1 MGSVPPMTSTQAL
14 LAFLV
19 AGALGFV
26 VGLERQFS
34 PHGSEGYAGARTFAL
49 YGMWGAA
56 AGLIG
61 DLYGGLAVAGALLAA
76 AALIISSYLAFLKV
90 SGDLGTTT
98 EAAALMVF
106 AIGLLSWEAMWTA
119 ATGAAVAVTAL
130 LRAKDALHAAA
141 HRFADEDVKTFLQFA
156 VVTAVVLPL
165 VPDQAIGRFEGFNP
179 REVWLMV
186 VFVSAIGL
194 AGYVALR
201 LFGSRGLPLTG
212 LLGGLVSSTAVT
224 MSFSRMARSDR
235 QPAGALAA
243 GVLAACGL
251 MFARVLIEAVVLA
264 PDLAWSLAPWM
275 LGAFAIVE
283 AAALVWWRRSRRSSP
298 EAGQLMIRN
307 PLTLTVALAFGVV
320 YAIVA
325 FASRAAVELV
335 DERSLSIV
343 GALSGLND
351 VDAITLSMGNLVR
364 AGLPVEHATRA
375 VLAALTVNTVVKAAL
390 AMTIGG
396 RIHARRVGP
405 FLGMGA
411 AVTAVAWLVS

>member
-1 MGSVPPMTSTQAL
+1 MTSPQAL

-34 PHGSEGYAGARTFAL
+34 PHGREGYAGARTFAL

-61 DLYGGLAVAGALLAA
+61 DRYGGVAVAAALLAA
-76 AALIISSYLAFLKV
+76 AALIIASYLAFMKV
-90 SGDLGTTT
+90 SGDLGTTS
-98 EAAALMVF
+98 EAAALMVV
-106 AIGLLSWEAMWTA
+106 AIGLLSWEAMWVA
-119 ATGAAVAVTAL
+119 AIGATVAVTAL
-130 LRAKDALHAAA
+130 LRAKDALHAVA
-141 HRFADEDVKTFLQFA
+141 HRFSDEDVKTFLQFA

-165 VPDQAIGRFEGFNP
+165 VPDQAFGRFEGFNP

-186 VFVSAIGL
+186 VFVSALGL

-201 LFGSRGLPLTG
+201 LFGSRGLVLTG

-224 MSFSRMARSDR
+224 MSFSRMARADR

-264 PDLAWSLAPWM
+264 PALAASLAPWL
-275 LGAFAIVE
+275 LGAFVVVE
-283 AAALVWWRRSRRSSP
+283 AAALIWWRRSSGSSP
-298 EAGQLMIRN
+298 QTGELVIRN
-307 PLTLTVALAFGVV
+307 PLTLTVALAFGAV
-320 YAIVA
+320 YAVVA
-325 FASRAAVELV
+325 FASRAAIELV
-335 DERSLSIV
+335 DESSLSIV
-343 GALSGLND
+343 GAVSGLND
-351 VDAITLSMGNLVR
+351 VDAITLSMGNLVN
-364 AGLPVEHATRA
+364 AGLPVEHATAA
-375 VLAALTVNTVVKAAL
+375 VLAAVTVNTLVKAVL
-390 AMTIGG
+390 AMAIGG
-396 RIHARRVGP
+396 RMHGRRVGP
-405 FLGMGA
+405 VLGIAA

>member
-1 MGSVPPMTSTQAL
+1 VTGTQAL

-61 DLYGGLAVAGALLAA
+61 DRYGGLAVAGALLAV
-76 AALIISSYLAFLKV
+76 AALIIASYLAFMKV
-90 SGDLGTTT
+90 SGDLGTTS

-106 AIGLLSWEAMWTA
+106 AIGLLSWEAMWVA
-119 ATGAAVAVTAL
+119 AIGATVAVTAL
-130 LRAKDALHAAA
+130 LRAKDALHAVA
-141 HRFADEDVKTFLQFA
+141 HRFSDEDVKTFLQFA
-156 VVTAVVLPL
+156 VITAIVLPL

-194 AGYVALR
+194 AGYVSLR
-201 LFGSRGLPLTG
+201 LFGSRGLMLTG

-224 MSFSRMARSDR
+224 MSFSRLARADP
-235 QPAGALAA
+235 QPASALAA

-251 MFARVLIEAVVLA
+251 MFARVLIEALVLA
-264 PDLAWSLAPWM
+264 PALAAALTPWM

-283 AAALVWWRRSRRSSP
+283 ATALVWWRRSARSPS
-298 EAGQLMIRN
+298 ETGVLVIRN
-307 PLTLTVALAFGVV
+307 PLTLTVALAFGAV
-320 YAIVA
+320 YAVVA
-325 FASRAAVELV
+325 FASRAAIELV
-335 DERSLSIV
+335 DASSLSIV
-343 GALSGLND
+343 GAVSGLND
-351 VDAITLSMGNLVR
+351 VDAITLSMGNLVH
-364 AGLPVEHATRA
+364 AGLPVEHASAA
-375 VLAALTVNTVVKAAL
+375 VLAAVTVNTLVKAGL
-390 AMTIGG
+390 AVAIGG
-396 RIHARRVGP
+396 QMHARKVGP
-405 FLGMGA
+405 VLGMAA
-411 AVTAVAWLVS
+411 AVTALAWVVS

>member
-1 MGSVPPMTSTQAL
+1 MTSTQAL

-61 DLYGGLAVAGALLAA
+61 DRYGGVAVAAALVAA
-76 AALIISSYLAFLKV
+76 AALIIASYLAFMKV
-90 SGDLGTTT
+90 SGDLGTTS

-106 AIGLLSWEAMWTA
+106 AVGLLSWEAMWVA
-119 ATGAAVAVTAL
+119 AVGATVAVTAL
-130 LRAKDALHAAA
+130 LRAKDALHAVA
-141 HRFADEDVKTFLQFA
+141 HRFSDEDVKTFLQFA

-165 VPDQAIGRFEGFNP
+165 VPDQAIGRFDGFNP

-201 LFGSRGLPLTG
+201 LFGSRGLVLTG

-224 MSFSRMARSDR
+224 MSFSRMAKADR
-235 QPAGALAA
+235 QPAGALAS

-251 MFARVLIEAVVLA
+251 MFARVLVEAVVLA
-264 PDLAWSLAPWM
+264 PALAASLAPWL
-275 LGAFAIVE
+275 LGAFLVVE
-283 AAALVWWRRSRRSSP
+283 AAALIWWRRSSQSSSQIG
-298 EAGQLMIRN
+298 ELVIRN
-307 PLTLTVALAFGVV
+307 PLSLTVALAFGAV

-325 FASRAAVELV
+325 FASRAAIELV
-335 DERSLSIV
+335 DESSLSIV
-343 GALSGLND
+343 GAVSGLND
-351 VDAITLSMGNLVR
+351 VDAITLSMGNLVT
-364 AGLPVEHATRA
+364 AGLPVEHASAA
-375 VLAALTVNTVVKAAL
+375 VLAAVTVNTLVKAVL
-390 AMTIGG
+390 AITIGG
-396 RIHARRVGP
+396 RMHGRRVGP
-405 FLGMGA
+405 VLGVAA
-411 AVTAVAWLVS
+411 AVTAVAWLFA

>member
-1 MGSVPPMTSTQAL
+1 M
-14 LAFLV
+14 AFLV

-34 PHGSEGYAGARTFAL
+34 PHGAEGYAGARTFAL

-61 DLYGGLAVAGALLAA
+61 DRYGGLAVAAGLLAV
-76 AALIISSYLAFLKV
+76 AALIVVSYLAFVKV
-90 SGDLGTTT
+90 SGDLGTTS

-106 AIGLLSWEAMWTA
+106 ATGLLSWEAMWVA
-119 ATGAAVAVTAL
+119 AVGVTVAVTAL
-130 LRAKDALHAAA
+130 LRAKDVLHAVAR
-141 HRFADEDVKTFLQFA
+141 RFSDEDVKTFLQFG

-165 VPDQAIGRFEGFNP
+165 VPDQDVGRFEGFNP

-201 LFGSRGLPLTG
+201 LFGSRGLLLTG

-224 MSFSRMARSDR
+224 MSFSRIAKTER
-235 QPAGALAA
+235 QPDGALAA

-264 PDLAWSLAPWM
+264 PALAASLAPWL
-275 LGAFAIVE
+275 LGAFIVVE
-283 AAALVWWRRSRRSSP
+283 AAAVMWWRLSSRSSREP
-298 EAGQLMIRN
+298 GELLVRN
-307 PLTLTVALAFGVV
+307 PLTLNVALVFGAV
-320 YAIVA
+320 YALVA
-325 FASRAAVELV
+325 FVSRAAIEMV

-343 GALSGLND
+343 GAVSGLND
-351 VDAITLSMGNLVR
+351 VDAITLSMGNLVN
-364 AGLPVEHATRA
+364 AGLTVEPAA
-375 VLAALTVNTVVKAAL
+375 AAILAAVTVNTMVKAAL
-390 AMTIGG
+390 AITVGG
-396 RIHARRVGP
+396 RLHGRRVAP
-405 FLGMGA
+405 VLGIA
-411 AVTAVAWLVS
+411 AALTAGAWLVG

>member
-1 MGSVPPMTSTQAL
+1 MTSTQAL

-61 DLYGGLAVAGALLAA
+61 DRYGGLAVAAALLAA
-76 AALIISSYLAFLKV
+76 AALIIASYLSFMKV
-90 SGDLGTTT
+90 SGDLGTTS

-106 AIGLLSWEAMWTA
+106 AIGLLSWEAMWVA
-119 ATGAAVAVTAL
+119 AIGATVAVTAL
-130 LRAKDALHAAA
+130 LRAKDVLHAVA
-141 HRFADEDVKTFLQFA
+141 HRFSDEDVKTFLQFA

-201 LFGSRGLPLTG
+201 LFGSRGLVLTG

-224 MSFSRMARSDR
+224 MSFSRIARTDR

-264 PDLAWSLAPWM
+264 PALAASLAPW
-275 LGAFAIVE
+275 LLTAFVVVE
-283 AAALVWWRRSRRSSP
+283 AAALIWWRRSSRSSP
-298 EAGQLMIRN
+298 QTGELVIRN
-307 PLTLTVALAFGVV
+307 PLTLTVALAFGAV
-320 YAIVA
+320 YAVVA
-325 FASRAAVELV
+325 FASRAAIELV
-335 DERSLSIV
+335 DESSLSIV
-343 GALSGLND
+343 GAVSGLND
-351 VDAITLSMGNLVR
+351 VDAITLSMGNLVH
-364 AGLPVEHATRA
+364 AGLPVEHATAA
-375 VLAALTVNTVVKAAL
+375 VLAAVTVNTLVKAML
-390 AMTIGG
+390 AITIGG
-396 RIHARRVGP
+396 RMHGRRVGP
-405 FLGMGA
+405 VLGVAA
-411 AVTAVAWLVS
+411 AVTVVAWLVS

>member
-1 MGSVPPMTSTQAL
+1 MTSTEAL
-14 LAFLV
+14 VAFLV

-26 VGLERQFS
+26 VGLERQVS
-34 PHGSEGYAGARTFAL
+34 GHGSEGYAGARTFAL

-56 AGLIG
+56 AGLMG
-61 DLYGGLAVAGALLAA
+61 DRYGGLAVAAALLAV
-76 AALIISSYLAFLKV
+76 AALIIASYLAFLKV
-90 SGDLGTTT
+90 SGDLGTTS

-106 AIGLLSWEAMWTA
+106 AIGLLSWEAMWVA
-119 ATGAAVAVTAL
+119 AIGATVAVTAL
-130 LRAKDALHAAA
+130 LRAKDALHAVA
-141 HRFADEDVKTFLQFA
+141 HRFSDEDVKNFLQFA

-201 LFGSRGLPLTG
+201 LFGSRGLVLTG

-224 MSFSRMARSDR
+224 MSFSRMAKADR

-264 PDLAWSLAPWM
+264 PALAASLAPWL
-275 LGAFAIVE
+275 LGAFVVVE
-283 AAALVWWRRSRRSSP
+283 AAALIWWRRSSRSSP
-298 EAGQLMIRN
+298 PIGELVIRN
-307 PLTLTVALAFGVV
+307 PLTLTVALAFGAV
-320 YAIVA
+320 YAAVA
-325 FASRAAVELV
+325 FASRAAIELV
-335 DERSLSIV
+335 DESSLSIV
-343 GALSGLND
+343 GAVSGLND
-351 VDAITLSMGNLVR
+351 VDAITLSMGNLVQ
-364 AGLPVEHATRA
+364 AGLPIEHATAA
-375 VLAALTVNTVVKAAL
+375 VLAAVTVNTLVKAVL

-396 RIHARRVGP
+396 RMHGRRVGP
-405 FLGMGA
+405 VLGVAA
-411 AVTAVAWLVS
+411 AVTAVAWLVA

>member
-1 MGSVPPMTSTQAL
+1 MTSTQAL

-61 DLYGGLAVAGALLAA
+61 DRYGGLAVAAALVAA
-76 AALIISSYLAFLKV
+76 AALIIASYLAFMKV
-90 SGDLGTTT
+90 SGDLGTTS

-106 AIGLLSWEAMWTA
+106 AIGLLSWEAMWVA
-119 ATGAAVAVTAL
+119 AIGATVAVTAL
-130 LRAKDALHAAA
+130 LRAKDVLHAVA
-141 HRFADEDVKTFLQFA
+141 HRFSDEDVKTFLQFA

-201 LFGSRGLPLTG
+201 LFGSRGLVLTG

-224 MSFSRMARSDR
+224 MSFSRMARADR

-264 PDLAWSLAPWM
+264 PALAASLAPW
-275 LGAFAIVE
+275 LLTAFVVVE
-283 AAALVWWRRSRRSSP
+283 AAALIWWRRSSRSSP
-298 EAGQLMIRN
+298 QTGELVIRN
-307 PLTLTVALAFGVV
+307 PLTLTVALAFGAV
-320 YAIVA
+320 YAVVA
-325 FASRAAVELV
+325 FASRAAIELV
-335 DERSLSIV
+335 DESSLSIV
-343 GALSGLND
+343 GAVSGLND
-351 VDAITLSMGNLVR
+351 VDAITLSMGNLVH
-364 AGLPVEHATRA
+364 AGLPVEHATAA
-375 VLAALTVNTVVKAAL
+375 VLAAVTVNTLVKAML
-390 AMTIGG
+390 AITIGG
-396 RIHARRVGP
+396 RMHGRRVGP
-405 FLGMGA
+405 VLGVAA

>member
-1 MGSVPPMTSTQAL
+1 MTSTQAL

-56 AGLIG
+56 AGFIG
-61 DLYGGLAVAGALLAA
+61 DQYGGLAVAGALLAA
-76 AALIISSYLAFLKV
+76 AALIIASYLAFLKV
-90 SGDLGTTT
+90 SGDLGTTS

-106 AIGLLSWEAMWTA
+106 AIGLLSWEGMWVA
-119 ATGAAVAVTAL
+119 AVGATVAVTAL
-130 LRAKDALHAAA
+130 LRAKDALHAVA
-141 HRFADEDVKTFLQFA
+141 HRFSDEDVKTFLQFG

-165 VPDQAIGRFEGFNP
+165 VPDQAFGRFEGFNP

-201 LFGSRGLPLTG
+201 LFGSRGLVLTG
-212 LLGGLVSSTAVT
+212 LLGGVVSSTAVT
-224 MSFSRMARSDR
+224 MSFSRMARADR

-264 PDLAWSLAPWM
+264 PALAAALAPWL
-275 LGAFAIVE
+275 LGAFVLVE
-283 AAALVWWRRSRRSSP
+283 AAALIWWRRSSRSSASSG
-298 EAGQLMIRN
+298 ELVIRN
-307 PLTLTVALAFGVV
+307 PLTLTVALAFGAV
-320 YAIVA
+320 YAVVA
-325 FASRAAVELV
+325 FASKAAIELV
-335 DERSLSIV
+335 DEGSLSIV
-343 GALSGLND
+343 GAVSGLND
-351 VDAITLSMGNLVR
+351 VDAITLSMGNLVH
-364 AGLPVEHATRA
+364 AGLPVEHAAAA
-375 VLAALTVNTVVKAAL
+375 VLAAVTVNTLVKAVL
-390 AMTIGG
+390 AITIGG
-396 RIHARRVGP
+396 RLHGRRVGP
-405 FLGMGA
+405 VLGVA
-411 AVTAVAWLVS
+411 ALLTAGAWLLV

>member
-1 MGSVPPMTSTQAL
+1 MTSTQAL

-61 DLYGGLAVAGALLAA
+61 DRYGGLAVAAALVAA
-76 AALIISSYLAFLKV
+76 AALIIASYLAFMKV
-90 SGDLGTTT
+90 SGDLGTTS

-106 AIGLLSWEAMWTA
+106 AIGLLAWEAMWVA
-119 ATGAAVAVTAL
+119 AIGATVAVTAL
-130 LRAKDALHAAA
+130 LRAKAALHAVA
-141 HRFADEDVKTFLQFA
+141 HRFSDEDVKTFLQFA

-201 LFGSRGLPLTG
+201 LFGSRGLVLTG

-224 MSFSRMARSDR
+224 MSFSRMARADR
-235 QPAGALAA
+235 QPTGALAA

-264 PDLAWSLAPWM
+264 PALAASLAPWL
-275 LGAFAIVE
+275 LGAFVVVE
-283 AAALVWWRRSRRSSP
+283 AAALIWWRRSSRSSP
-298 EAGQLMIRN
+298 QTGELVIRN
-307 PLTLTVALAFGVV
+307 PLTLTVALAFGAV
-320 YAIVA
+320 YAVVA
-325 FASRAAVELV
+325 FASRAAIELI
-335 DERSLSIV
+335 DESSLSIV
-343 GALSGLND
+343 GAVSGLND
-351 VDAITLSMGNLVR
+351 VDAITLSMGNLVH
-364 AGLPVEHATRA
+364 AGLPVEHATAA
-375 VLAALTVNTVVKAAL
+375 VLAAVTVNTLVKAML
-390 AMTIGG
+390 AITIGG
-396 RIHARRVGP
+396 RMHGRRVGP
-405 FLGMGA
+405 VLGVAA

>member
-1 MGSVPPMTSTQAL
+1 MTSTQAL

-34 PHGSEGYAGARTFAL
+34 PHASESYAGARTFAL

-61 DLYGGLAVAGALLAA
+61 DRYGGLAVAAALLAV
-76 AALIISSYLAFLKV
+76 AALIVASYLAFTKV
-90 SGDLGTTT
+90 SGDLGTTS

-106 AIGLLSWEAMWTA
+106 AVGLLSWEAMWA
-119 ATGAAVAVTAL
+119 AAIGATVAVTAL
-130 LRAKDALHAAA
+130 LRAKDALHAVA
-141 HRFADEDVKTFLQFA
+141 HRFSDEDVKTFLQFA

-194 AGYVALR
+194 AGYIALR
-201 LFGSRGLPLTG
+201 LFGSRGLVLTG

-224 MSFSRMARSDR
+224 MSFSRMAKPDR

-264 PDLAWSLAPWM
+264 PTLAASLAPWL
-275 LGAFAIVE
+275 LGAFIVVE
-283 AAALVWWRRSRRSSP
+283 AAAVIWWRRSSRSSP
-298 EAGQLMIRN
+298 ETGELVIRN
-307 PLTLTVALAFGVV
+307 PLTLTVALAFGAV
-320 YAIVA
+320 YAVVA

-335 DERSLSIV
+335 DESSLSIV
-343 GALSGLND
+343 GAVSGLND
-351 VDAITLSMGNLVR
+351 VDAITLSMGNLVH
-364 AGLPVEHATRA
+364 AGLAVEPATAA
-375 VLAALTVNTVVKAAL
+375 VLAAVTVNTLVKAVL

-396 RIHARRVGP
+396 RMHGRRVGP
-405 FLGMGA
+405 VLGVAA
-411 AVTAVAWLVS
+411 AVTAVAWLVA

>member
-1 MGSVPPMTSTQAL
+1 MTSPQAL
-14 LAFLV
+14 LAILV

-34 PHGSEGYAGARTFAL
+34 PHGAEGYAGARTFAL

-61 DLYGGLAVAGALLAA
+61 DRYGSLALAAALLAA
-76 AALIISSYLAFLKV
+76 VALIIASYLTFTKV
-90 SGDLGTTT
+90 SGDLGTTS

-106 AIGLLSWEAMWTA
+106 AVGFLSWEAMWVA
-119 ATGAAVAVTAL
+119 AIGTTVAVTAL
-130 LRAKDALHAAA
+130 LRAKDALHAVA
-141 HRFADEDVKTFLQFA
+141 HRFSDEDVKTFLQFA

-201 LFGSRGLPLTG
+201 LFGSKGLVLTG

-224 MSFSRMARSDR
+224 MSFSRMARADR
-235 QPAGALAA
+235 HREGALAA

-264 PDLAWSLAPWM
+264 PSLAASLAPW
-275 LGAFAIVE
+275 LGGSFVVVE
-283 AAALVWWRRSRRSSP
+283 AAALIWWRRSSRSMAQTS
-298 EAGQLMIRN
+298 ELVIRN
-307 PLTLTVALAFGVV
+307 PLTLTVALAFGAV
-320 YAIVA
+320 YAVVA
-325 FASRAAVELV
+325 FASRAAIELA
-335 DERSLSIV
+335 DESSLSIV
-343 GALSGLND
+343 GAVSGLND
-351 VDAITLSMGNLVR
+351 VDAITLSMGNLVH
-364 AGLPVEHATRA
+364 AGLGVEHATTA
-375 VLAALTVNTVVKAAL
+375 VLAAVTVNTLVKAVL
-390 AMTIGG
+390 AISIGG
-396 RIHARRVGP
+396 RVHGRRVGP
-405 FLGMGA
+405 VLGVAA
-411 AVTAVAWLVS
+411 AVTAVAWLVV